1 MLATQE
7 LLHEV
12 MGRGGRKAGWEQGGC
27 WRKAE
32 DAGRGASGSE
42 ARRRRDGGPGRKMV
56 AVGVVGARSWLAVGG
71 LRWSRA
77 VEGVW

>member
-1 MLATQE
+1 MAAEPPPAPLRPA
-7 LLHEV
+7 
-12 MGRGGRKAGWEQGGC
+12 AG